1 MPRLPPRVL
10 KIAALAVA
18 GLLVFVLLLLAGV
31 TIALWRGGPPER
43 WGGIALV
50 AMTIIQA
57 AGMSLVGARFGTIDW
72 VAFGVDLL
80 GFVAFTAIA
89 LFARRIW
96 PLWAS
101 ALQLFSLAT
110 HFVRVVDI
118 HVHPAVYWLMK
129 SAPTFLVCAILILAT
144 ILHRR
149 RAEAQGA
156 DPSWTVWRRGRETR
170 SSRPTIPRS

>member
-1 MPRLPPRVL
+1 MHYAFL
-10 KIAALAVA
+10 
-18 GLLVFVLLLLAGV
+18 LLLLAS
-31 TIALWRGGPPER
+31 IAVAVSRGGRPEK
-43 WGGIALV
+43 WGAVALV
-50 AMTIIQA
+50 AMTLVQIV
-57 AGMSLVGARFGTIDW
+57 GMSLVGTRFGTIDW

-89 LFARRIW
+89 LFARRVW

-101 ALQLFSLAT
+101 ALQLFSLTT
-110 HFVRVVDI
+110 HFVRVIDI
-118 HVHPAVYWLMK
+118 NVHPAVYWLMK

-170 SSRPTIPRS
+170 SSRRTIPRS